1 MSIRAIAFDLDD
13 TLLRPD
19 ASTSDY
25 TVDVLRRAA
34 ARGVIILPASGRT
47 RDSMF
52 PTVQRIG
59 CASAFISCNGADV
72 WGLRPFSEGA
82 QEQAGEECPLLMQE
96 LLPVDL
102 AHEVARF
109 AAERDVYCQTYSPS
123 RFYYS
128 VENEYAVSYAR
139 SSSLEG
145 EYVGDLT
152 AFIRRPVTK
161 LLMMDTPERI
171 AALYEE
177 ARTLFAGRASLTC
190 SKPYFLECN
199 PLRATKGN
207 ALRWCAEHFGF
218 RMEELLAFGDSLND
232 VSMLEAAGVG
242 VAMGNAREDVK
253 AMGFPTCRTNAED
266 GVAHYIE
273 EHILR

>member
-1 MSIRAIAFDLDD
+1 MPIRAIAFDLDD

-19 ASTSDY
+19 ATISDY

-34 ARGVIILPASGRT
+34 ARGIVILPASGRT
-47 RDSMF
+47 RDSMW
-52 PTVQRIG
+52 PAVERIG

-72 WGLRPFSEGA
+72 WGLRPFAVGSAPLTGA
-82 QEQAGEECPLLMQE
+82 DCPLLMQE
-96 LLPVDL
+96 LLPVEL

-109 AAERDVYCQTYSPS
+109 ASDRGVYCQTYSPD
-123 RFYYS
+123 RFFYS
-128 VENEYAVSYAR
+128 MENDYAVSYAK

-145 EYVGDLT
+145 DYVGDLT
-152 AFIRRPVTK
+152 AFIRKPVTK
-161 LLMMDTPERI
+161 LLMMDDPERV
-171 AALYEE
+171 AELLRE
-177 ARTLFAGRASLTC
+177 AQFIFSGRASLTC

-207 ALRWCAEHFGF
+207 ALRWCGEHFGF
-218 RMEELLAFGDSLND
+218 PMEELLAFGDSLND
-232 VSMLEAAGVG
+232 VSMLEAAGTG

-253 AMGFPTCRTNAED
+253 AMGFPVCGRNDED
-266 GVAHYIE
+266 GVARYID